1 MNPVRI
7 VTLRVGARA
16 GAFAGRVI
24 ALCDVFGGLS
34 AHLLRDAARSPPGR
48 GTGRERGWIGGDPT
62 ASDPAPGA
70 LIRTQDRP
78 APAGTALEEDH
89 MRNRAW

>member
-1 MNPVRI
+1 

-24 ALCDVFGGLS
+24 ALCDVFRGLS
-34 AHLLRDAARSPPGR
+34 ADLLRDADRPPPARATGR
-48 GTGRERGWIGGDPT
+48 GRDRIDGDPT
-62 ASDPAPGA
+62 ASDPALDA
-70 LIRTQDRP
+70 LIRIQDRP
-78 APAGTALEEDH
+78 APAGTAPEEDH

>member
-1 MNPVRI
+1 M
-7 VTLRVGARA
+7 TLRVGARA

-24 ALCDVFGGLS
+24 ALSDVFGGLS
-34 AHLLRDAARSPPGR
+34 ADLLRDSARPPPAR
-48 GTGRERGWIGGDPT
+48 GTGRGRDRIDGDPT
-62 ASDPAPGA
+62 ASDPALDA

-78 APAGTALEEDH
+78 APAGTALEEDR